1 MNKFRRLIFVVI
13 IFEILMIVS
22 FNYYLFSKNNN
33 NTDKEYKV
41 QAERVFNEIK
51 TNPDYADNPESI
63 NLSRYDQIVKVSIYS
78 EEACNNDY
86 VVKKFNDKY
95 YRIEYKQPN
104 GLNGVW
110 YINIFIIIMGLSV
123 IGILIY
129 IYMKIIK
136 PFSNMSNMTYELAKG
151 NLTTPLK
158 AEKSKFF
165 GKFMWGMDMLRENLE
180 SNKQKELKL
189 QKEKKTLLLSL
200 SHDIKTPLS
209 AIDLY
214 TKALK
219 ENLYDTEE
227 KKEEAL
233 EGILAN
239 VTSIK
244 NYVNEINKISRE
256 DFLNLEVVKQEF
268 YLQDVIND
276 IEKYYKEKLSLLHTV
291 FNIEEFNNVLLRG
304 DSNRLIEVMQNLIE
318 NAIKY
323 GDGKSITIA
332 FADEEDCKLISVR
345 NSGNTLDRDQL
356 PNIFDSFYR
365 GSNTDNIK
373 GNGLGLY
380 ICKNL
385 MKNMGGDIFVEIEEN
400 DYIAAVVVRKA

>member
-78 EEACNNDY
+78 EEACKNDY

-136 PFSNMSNMTYELAKG
+136 PFYNMSNMTYELAKG

-400 DYIAAVVVRKA
+400 DYIATVVVRKA

>member
-1 MNKFRRLIFVVI
+1 
-13 IFEILMIVS
+13 
-22 FNYYLFSKNNN
+22 
-33 NTDKEYKV
+33 
-41 QAERVFNEIK
+41 
-51 TNPDYADNPESI
+51 
-63 NLSRYDQIVKVSIYS
+63 
-78 EEACNNDY
+78 
-86 VVKKFNDKY
+86 
-95 YRIEYKQPN
+95 
-104 GLNGVW
+104 
-110 YINIFIIIMGLSV
+110 MGLSV

-136 PFSNMSNMTYELAKG
+136 PFYNMSNMTYELAKG

-323 GDGKSITIA
+323 GDGKTITIA

>member
-41 QAERVFNEIK
+41 QAERIFNEIK
-51 TNPDYADNPESI
+51 TNSDYADNPESI

-86 VVKKFNDKY
+86 VVKKINDKY

-136 PFSNMSNMTYELAKG
+136 PFYNMSNMTYELAKG

-233 EGILAN
+233 EGISAN

-345 NSGNTLDRDQL
+345 NSGNTLDRDQV

-400 DYIAAVVVRKA
+400 DYIATVVVRKA

>member
-104 GLNGVW
+104 GHNGVW

-136 PFSNMSNMTYELAKG
+136 PFYNMSNMTYELAKG

-400 DYIAAVVVRKA
+400 DYIATVVVRKA

>member
-51 TNPDYADNPESI
+51 TNSDYVDNPESI
-63 NLSRYDQIVKVSIYS
+63 NISRYDQIVKVSIYS

-104 GLNGVW
+104 GLDGVW

-136 PFSNMSNMTYELAKG
+136 PFYNMSNMTYELAKG

-158 AEKSKFF
+158 ADKSKFF

-233 EGILAN
+233 EGISAN

-345 NSGNTLDRDQL
+345 NSGNTLDRDQV

-365 GSNTDNIK
+365 GSNTNNIK

-400 DYIAAVVVRKA
+400 DYIATVVVRKA

>member
-136 PFSNMSNMTYELAKG
+136 PFYNMSNMTYELAKG

>member
-1 MNKFRRLIFVVI
+1 MNKFRRLIFIVI

-22 FNYYLFSKNNN
+22 FNYYLFSKNDNK
-33 NTDKEYKV
+33 TDKEYKV

-51 TNPDYADNPESI
+51 TNPDYADNPDSI
-63 NLSRYDQIVKVSIYS
+63 NLSKYDQIVKVCFYS

-104 GLNGVW
+104 GLNGIW
-110 YINIFIIIMGLSV
+110 YINLLIIIMGLSV

-129 IYMKIIK
+129 LYMKIIK
-136 PFSNMSNMTYELAKG
+136 PFYNMSNMTYELAKG

-227 KKEEAL
+227 KRVEAL
-233 EGILAN
+233 EGISAN

-276 IEKYYKEKLSLLHTV
+276 IEKYYKEKLSLLHTA
-291 FNIEEFNNVLLRG
+291 FDIEEFNNVLLSG
-304 DSNRLIEVMQNLIE
+304 DSNRLVEVMQNLIE

-332 FADEEDCKLISVR
+332 FADEEDCKLISIR
-345 NSGNTLDRDQL
+345 NSGNTLDRDQV

-365 GSNTDNIK
+365 GSNTDNIQ

-385 MKNMGGDIFVEIEEN
+385 MKNMGGDIFVEIEDS
-400 DYIAAVVVRKA
+400 DYIATVVVKKA

>member
-1 MNKFRRLIFVVI
+1 
-13 IFEILMIVS
+13 MIVS
-22 FNYYLFSKNNN
+22 FNYYLFSKNDNK
-33 NTDKEYKV
+33 TDKEYKV

-51 TNPDYADNPESI
+51 TNPDYADNPDSI
-63 NLSRYDQIVKVSIYS
+63 NLSKYDQIVKVCFYS

-86 VVKKFNDKY
+86 GVKKFNDKY

-104 GLNGVW
+104 GLNGIW
-110 YINIFIIIMGLSV
+110 YINLLIIIMGLSV

-129 IYMKIIK
+129 LYMKIIK
-136 PFSNMSNMTYELAKG
+136 PFYNMSNMTYELAKG

-227 KKEEAL
+227 KRVEAL
-233 EGILAN
+233 EGISAN

-276 IEKYYKEKLSLLHTV
+276 IEKYYKEKLSLLHTA
-291 FNIEEFNNVLLRG
+291 FDIEEFNNVLLSG
-304 DSNRLIEVMQNLIE
+304 DSNRLVEVMQNLIE

-332 FADEEDCKLISVR
+332 FADEEDCKLISIR
-345 NSGNTLDRDQL
+345 NSGNTLDRDQV

-365 GSNTDNIK
+365 GSNTDNIQ

-385 MKNMGGDIFVEIEEN
+385 MKNMGGDIFVEIEDS
-400 DYIAAVVVRKA
+400 DYIATVVVKKA

>member
-13 IFEILMIVS
+13 FFEILMIVS
-22 FNYYLFSKNNN
+22 FNYYLFLKNNN

-104 GLNGVW
+104 ELNGVW

-136 PFSNMSNMTYELAKG
+136 PFYNMSNMTYELAKG

-180 SNKQKELKL
+180 SNKQKELRY

-233 EGILAN
+233 EGISAN

-345 NSGNTLDRDQL
+345 NSGNTLDRDQV

-400 DYIAAVVVRKA
+400 DYIATVVVRKA

>member
-136 PFSNMSNMTYELAKG
+136 PFYNMSNMTYELAKG

-400 DYIAAVVVRKA
+400 DYIATVVVRKA

>member
-1 MNKFRRLIFVVI
+1 LNKFRRLIFVVI

-136 PFSNMSNMTYELAKG
+136 PFYNMSNMTYELAKG

-323 GDGKSITIA
+323 GDGKTITIA

>member
-1 MNKFRRLIFVVI
+1 LNKFRRLIFVVI

-136 PFSNMSNMTYELAKG
+136 PFYNMSNMTYELAKG

-400 DYIAAVVVRKA
+400 DYIATVVVRKA

>member
-1 MNKFRRLIFVVI
+1 MNKFKRLIFLVI
-13 IFEILMIVS
+13 IFEVIMIVS
-22 FNYYLFSKNNN
+22 FNYYLVSKNGGKI
-33 NTDKEYKV
+33 DKEYKV

-51 TNPDYADNPESI
+51 SNSDYAVNPESI
-63 NLSRYDQIVKVSIYS
+63 DLSKYNQIINVSLFS
-78 EEACNNDY
+78 DEACNNDY
-86 VVKKFNDKY
+86 IVKEYNGKY
-95 YRIEYKQPN
+95 YRIEYKQTN
-104 GLNGVW
+104 GLRGTL
-110 YINIFIIIMGLSV
+110 YINLIIIIMGISV

-136 PFSNMSNMTYELAKG
+136 PFYNMSNMTYELAKG
-151 NLTTPLK
+151 NLTTPIK

-180 SNKQKELKL
+180 SNKEKELRY

-227 KKEEAL
+227 KRKEAL
-233 EGILAN
+233 EGISAN
-239 VTSIK
+239 VISIK

-268 YLQDVIND
+268 YLEDVIKD
-276 IEKYYKEKLSLLHTV
+276 IEKYYKDKLFLLHTS
-291 FNIEEFNNVLLRG
+291 FDIEEFNNILLSG
-304 DSNRLIEVMQNLIE
+304 DANRLIEVLQNIME

-323 GDGKSITIA
+323 GDGKRISIA

-345 NSGNTLDRDQL
+345 NSGNTLDKDQIH
-356 PNIFDSFYR
+356 NIFDSFYR
-365 GSNTDNIK
+365 GSNTENIK

-400 DYIAAVVVRKA
+400 DYIATVVVKKA

>member
-51 TNPDYADNPESI
+51 TNSDYADNPESI

-136 PFSNMSNMTYELAKG
+136 PFYNMSNMTYELAKG

-233 EGILAN
+233 EGIFAN

-345 NSGNTLDRDQL
+345 NSGNTLDRDQV

-400 DYIAAVVVRKA
+400 DYIATVVVRKA

>member
-136 PFSNMSNMTYELAKG
+136 PFYNMSNMTYELAKG

-180 SNKQKELKL
+180 SNKQKELRY

-233 EGILAN
+233 EGISAN

-345 NSGNTLDRDQL
+345 NSGNTLDRDQV

-400 DYIAAVVVRKA
+400 DYIATVVVRKA

>member
-1 MNKFRRLIFVVI
+1 MNKFRRLIFIVI

-22 FNYYLFSKNNN
+22 FNYYLFSKNDNK
-33 NTDKEYKV
+33 TDKEYKV

-51 TNPDYADNPESI
+51 TNPDYADNPDSI
-63 NLSRYDQIVKVSIYS
+63 NLSKYDQIVKVGFYS

-104 GLNGVW
+104 GLNGIW
-110 YINIFIIIMGLSV
+110 YINLLIIIMGLSV

-129 IYMKIIK
+129 LYMKIIK
-136 PFSNMSNMTYELAKG
+136 PFYNMSNMTYELAKG

-227 KKEEAL
+227 KRVEAL
-233 EGILAN
+233 EGISAN

-276 IEKYYKEKLSLLHTV
+276 IEKYYKEKLSLLHTA
-291 FNIEEFNNVLLRG
+291 FNIEEFNNVLLSG
-304 DSNRLIEVMQNLIE
+304 DSDRLVEVMQNLIE

-332 FADEEDCKLISVR
+332 FADEEDCKLISIR
-345 NSGNTLDRDQL
+345 NSGNTLDRDQV

-365 GSNTDNIK
+365 GSNTDNIQ

-385 MKNMGGDIFVEIEEN
+385 MKNMGGDIFVEIEDS
-400 DYIAAVVVRKA
+400 DYIATVVVKKA